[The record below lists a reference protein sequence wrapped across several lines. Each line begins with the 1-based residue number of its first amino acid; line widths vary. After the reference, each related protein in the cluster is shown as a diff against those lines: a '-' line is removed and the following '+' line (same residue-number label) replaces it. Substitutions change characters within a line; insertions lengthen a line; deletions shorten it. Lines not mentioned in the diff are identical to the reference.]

1 MGRHH
6 RRWKEPLPASFL
18 ILDFLYSRAV
28 RCLQAT
34 QLLVFCCSSW
44 DGLSCLFC
52 ADLSSR
58 GMATPLQWEGV
69 STASHKRLGW
79 PWPSTW
85 LDGAAQ
91 LDHESTDLINSFVSW
106 WILNAAGP
114 LWGWWSSVCGVKVCL
129 VEGSELLGHACGEC
143 ISACPLPLYFLA
155 TMRWAARP
163 HTPAVEVT
171 DPAPQRL
178 KYLTPGTQW
187 KPFLLRKET
196 VSLRYL
202 SQNKT
207 DTTQI
212 LGVI

>member
-1 MGRHH
+1 MLISHLGEWPPLCSGRG
-6 RRWKEPLPASFL
+6 E
-18 ILDFLYSRAV
+18 
-28 RCLQAT
+28 
-34 QLLVFCCSSW
+34 
-44 DGLSCLFC
+44 
-52 ADLSSR
+52 
-58 GMATPLQWEGV
+58 

-91 LDHESTDLINSFVSW
+91 LDHESLDLINSFVSW

-129 VEGSELLGHACGEC
+129 VKEVSCWDRLVESVSQSVPFLFTSWPPWGE
-143 ISACPLPLYFLA
+143 
-155 TMRWAARP
+155 P

-187 KPFLLRKET
+187 KPFLLRNET

-207 DTTQI
+207 GITQI
-212 LGVI
+212 LGAI